1 MKTINRKDFLEK
13 IKSVLNI
20 DTTFVQYG
28 NIYANAD
35 DGNNFTQIE
44 FIPQSKKYFY
54 TIYAQ
59 TVVGGGFSKKQHEEI
74 VCFLRGINTGR
85 NIILDTQ
92 DFITMI

>member
-1 MKTINRKDFLEK
+1 MKTINRRDFLEK

-20 DTTFVQYG
+20 DTTFAQYG
-28 NIYANAD
+28 NIYASTD
-35 DGNNFTQIE
+35 DENNFTQIE
-44 FIPQSKKYFY
+44 FIPQSKKYHY

-92 DFITMI
+92 DFTTMI

>member
-1 MKTINRKDFLEK
+1 M
-13 IKSVLNI
+13 LNI
-20 DTTFVQYG
+20 ATTFVQYG
-28 NIYANAD
+28 NICANED

-59 TVVGGGFSKKQHEEI
+59 TVVGGGFSKKQHDEI

>member
-20 DTTFVQYG
+20 TTTFVQYG

>member
-20 DTTFVQYG
+20 ATTFVQYG

>member
-35 DGNNFTQIE
+35 VVPHLKKANA
-44 FIPQSKKYFY
+44 QSK
-54 TIYAQ
+54 
-59 TVVGGGFSKKQHEEI
+59 E
-74 VCFLRGINTGR
+74 CFTHIAFLQA
-85 NIILDTQ
+85 LV
-92 DFITMI
+92 